1 MGMEA
6 AVSPVPDDVAA
17 LKALLNA
24 ATRRADEAEARL
36 ANAKARESATEAMIA
51 HLKLQIAKLKRN
63 AYGASA
69 ERSKR
74 LLATLE
80 LQPKAL
86 ETAASEDARVPKTAA
101 ATALTVPAF
110 GAQRPPP
117 HPSPHP
123 PPK

>member
-51 HLKLQIAKLKRN
+51 HLKL
-63 AYGASA
+63 
-69 ERSKR
+69 RSEEH
-74 LLATLE
+74 TSE
-80 LQPKAL
+80 LQSLMRSSYAVFCLKK
-86 ETAASEDARVPKTAA
+86 KTQ
-101 ATALTVPAF
+101 TTKKTYTV
-110 GAQRPPP
+110 QCIRNSNN
-117 HPSPHP
+117 HYMKQH
-123 PPK
+123 